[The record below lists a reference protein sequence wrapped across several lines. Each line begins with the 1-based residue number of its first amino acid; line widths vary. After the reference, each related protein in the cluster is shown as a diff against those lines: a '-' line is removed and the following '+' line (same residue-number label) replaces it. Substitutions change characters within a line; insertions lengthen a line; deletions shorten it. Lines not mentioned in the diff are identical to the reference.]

1 MLFRRLS
8 DWLTRL
14 PSYRLASG
22 AASGGEH
29 WRGLAAALAITGI
42 ATVIRMAAEPYL
54 PPGFPYV
61 TYFPAVILTGFV
73 LGVRAGSIAAVLS
86 GLCAWYFFIPP
97 QNSFEL
103 GAPAVVAL
111 LFYAFV
117 VVVDLGLIHL
127 MMLAFAKEARTHR
140 ELDALLEQQRLLER
154 EVDHRVKN
162 LFQTL
167 SGLVSLSERNALSP
181 RDLAEALKSRIAAM
195 GRSHSILRGAL
206 AGDRTTLQ
214 QVLETALEPFR
225 TDDARIALSGTTL
238 VPSGSAMLSLSLIV
252 NELATNAVK
261 HGALKVPEGRVTL
274 SWETTPDG
282 VSTVFTWTETGCP
295 IDSPPGP
302 GQGFGSQLI
311 PTLARGLG
319 GTFESRYEPSG
330 LVAVVT
336 VANAQLLASE

>member
-1 MLFRRLS
+1 MMFRRLS

-22 AASGGEH
+22 AALRREYWLGLCAAVAITLIATLV
-29 WRGLAAALAITGI
+29 RLAAD
-42 ATVIRMAAEPYL
+42 PYL

-73 LGVRAGSIAAVLS
+73 FGVHAGTVAAILC
-86 GLCAWYFFIPP
+86 GLCAWYLFIPP
-97 QNSFEL
+97 TYSFGL
-103 GAPAVVAL
+103 GLPAIVAL

-117 VVVDLGLIHL
+117 VIVDLGLIHL
-127 MMLAFAKEARTHR
+127 MTWAFAREARTHR
-140 ELDALLEQQRLLER
+140 ELDALLAQQRLLER

-167 SGLVSLSERNALSP
+167 SGLVSLSERNAESP
-181 RDLAEALKSRIAAM
+181 RELADALKSRIAAM

-225 TDDARIALSGTTL
+225 TDDTRIALAGHAL
-238 VPSGSAMLSLSLIV
+238 VPSGAAMLSLSLIV

-261 HGALKVPEGRVTL
+261 HGALKVPEGRVKL
-274 SWETTPDG
+274 SWQSDVTAGTT
-282 VSTVFTWTETGCP
+282 VLTWVESGSEIVAQP
-295 IDSPPGP
+295 VA
-302 GQGFGSQLI
+302 GQGFGSQLL

-319 GTFESRYEPSG
+319 GSVESRFEPTG

-336 VANAQLLASE
+336 IANEHLLAKD